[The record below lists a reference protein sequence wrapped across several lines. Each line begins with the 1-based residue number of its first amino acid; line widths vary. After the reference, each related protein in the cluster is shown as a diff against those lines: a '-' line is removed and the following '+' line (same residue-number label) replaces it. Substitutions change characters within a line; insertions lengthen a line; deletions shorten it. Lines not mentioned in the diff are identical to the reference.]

1 MKFSGLF
8 WEWLT
13 DQEMGRYRSRE
24 YQEEVGFS
32 QPSYHNLGFLSEK
45 PYILNCNYCKQK
57 IDGGGILDRDVIRSL
72 QALLSQSEFILG
84 KPGLYDNYVCTD
96 FNVKLW

>member
-1 MKFSGLF
+1 
-8 WEWLT
+8 
-13 DQEMGRYRSRE
+13 MGRYRSRE

-72 QALLSQSEFILG
+72 QELLSQSEFILG
-84 KPGLYDNYVCTD
+84 KPGLYDNYVLISMLNCDNDIRLQIIFTIYY
-96 FNVKLW
+96 VSQ